1 MKYMFVAEYNLQRET
16 LIALSICVFDT
27 LLLFLWPRFQ
37 DAVIQY
43 SMGTADDLLRSIFS
57 TILPILYHSPISTSK
72 KTKQMLKGVVLHF
85 LPSCP
90 LKPYRATIFC
100 NTVYLVL

>member
-1 MKYMFVAEYNLQRET
+1 MKYIFVAEFERVQFSQSREA

-43 SMGTADDLLRSIFS
+43 SMGTSDDLLRSIFS
-57 TILPILYHSPISTSK
+57 NSK
-72 KTKQMLKGVVLHF
+72 KQNKRQIESEKFMGEITSLLQSLIKK
-85 LPSCP
+85 
-90 LKPYRATIFC
+90 
-100 NTVYLVL
+100 